1 MVSFFSLENTY
12 SNGIKAYF
20 NLAGINVWNFGQHS
34 VEKSNHL
41 CDGTFPGKIVL
52 NDWSKLLFHTSMQHF
67 KESYQQAWTSSI
79 KKKKT

>member
-1 MVSFFSLENTY
+1 MVYYKFTMKSRGTQEYQKKIMVLLFSLENTY

-20 NLAGINVWNFGQHS
+20 NLAGINVWNFVQHS

-52 NDWSKLLFHTSMQHF
+52 KD
-67 KESYQQAWTSSI
+67 
-79 KKKKT
+79 